1 MKNTLLLKYKELT
14 RDIKRI
20 KTKDKDKIS
29 YQNKETR
36 YFLMKEIYLSLFVS
50 ILSLLLSFSFFI
62 YFDFNV
68 VNASI
73 LLILSNIFS
82 FIIVAMISTQKNPSS
97 NEYIQY
103 KDLKSKKEKEAH
115 YDDSILFLLSLS
127 VFSNMLT
134 LIAAMFSFI
143 FFNKINKKIDFDKN
157 GVLSFEKSQK
167 KIKELEKI
175 RKVCQKEIENSPSA
189 LRELMSSKNDD
200 DLFHLKSSIA
210 NSLKKR
216 TVNEIIFSR
225 IIEVEEKTITTS

>member
-50 ILSLLLSFSFFI
+50 ILSLLLSFSLFI

-82 FIIVAMISTQKNPSS
+82 FIIVAIISTEKNPSS

-103 KDLKSKKEKEAH
+103 KDLKSRKEKEDH

>member
-50 ILSLLLSFSFFI
+50 ILSLLLSFSLFI

-82 FIIVAMISTQKNPSS
+82 FIIVAIISTEKNPSS

-103 KDLKSKKEKEAH
+103 KDLKSRKEKEDH

-134 LIAAMFSFI
+134 LMAAMFSFI
-143 FFNKINKKIDFDKN
+143 FFKKINKKIDFDKN
-157 GVLSFEKSQK
+157 GVLSFEKNQK

>member
-50 ILSLLLSFSFFI
+50 ILSLLLSFSLFI
-62 YFDFNV
+62 YFDFNIL
-68 VNASI
+68 NASL

-82 FIIVAMISTQKNPSS
+82 FIIVAIISTQKNPSS

-103 KDLKSKKEKEAH
+103 KDLKSRKEKEDH

-134 LIAAMFSFI
+134 LMAAMFSFI
-143 FFNKINKKIDFDKN
+143 FFKKINKKIDFDKN
-157 GVLSFEKSQK
+157 GVLSFEKNQK

-225 IIEVEEKTITTS
+225 IIEVEEKTMTTS